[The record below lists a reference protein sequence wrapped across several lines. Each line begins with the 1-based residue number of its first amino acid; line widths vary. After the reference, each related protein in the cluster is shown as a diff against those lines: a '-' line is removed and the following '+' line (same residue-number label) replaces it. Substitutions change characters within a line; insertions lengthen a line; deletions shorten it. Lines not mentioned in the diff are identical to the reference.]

1 MEGVRGVVGEVGVRR
16 VVGVFLRFDSEKKG
30 RGLFICLKGKRLSVV
45 YIGAVSASDQE
56 LITITT

>member
-1 MEGVRGVVGEVGVRR
+1 VGEVGVRR